1 MSRIAKTSR
10 TSIVGLATAAAAA
23 MTIVALPTSASATDI
38 TTPAGYEE
46 YLNNQVEF
54 GVDGA
59 SETLGDF
66 QELSSSDQESFMDL
80 LNDPQRG
87 QELGDFLSDTAGGVI
102 DEENFETQMTKE
114 TEGGDVVLTAEI
126 DVKDNVAAPDP
137 DDDLS
142 DPSVTYKDK
151 TITYS
156 VYDKIFG
163 VKVTRV
169 TVGVNYRYSSSRVSK
184 VYSGFAS
191 HKNFVPFSD
200 FSHGV
205 VSKWISANPANNAH
219 AETVWQ
225 GTWAGFDW
233 DARQRVWADQ
243 AGFKGGYLK

>member
-1 MSRIAKTSR
+1 MSKTAKIKR
-10 TSIVGLATAAAAA
+10 TGIIGLTTAAAAA
-23 MTIVALPTSASATDI
+23 MTIVAFPVTASATGI
-38 TTPAGYEE
+38 TTPAAYEE

-59 SETLGDF
+59 SETLDQF
-66 QELSSSDQESFMDL
+66 QALPSGDQESFMNL

-87 QELGDFLSDTAGGVI
+87 QELGDFISDTAGDVI
-102 DEENFETQMTKE
+102 DEENYATELTKE
-114 TEGGDVVLTAEI
+114 HEGGDVVLTAEVS
-126 DVKDNVAAPDP
+126 VKDNIAAPDP

-142 DPSVTYKDK
+142 DPSVTYRDR
-151 TITYS
+151 TVTYS
-156 VYDKIFG
+156 VYDRIFG
-163 VKVTRV
+163 IKVTRV
-169 TVGVNYRYSSSRVSK
+169 SVGVNYRHTSSKVTK

-191 HKNFVPFSD
+191 NRNFVPFSK

-225 GTWAGFDW
+225 GEWAGFDW